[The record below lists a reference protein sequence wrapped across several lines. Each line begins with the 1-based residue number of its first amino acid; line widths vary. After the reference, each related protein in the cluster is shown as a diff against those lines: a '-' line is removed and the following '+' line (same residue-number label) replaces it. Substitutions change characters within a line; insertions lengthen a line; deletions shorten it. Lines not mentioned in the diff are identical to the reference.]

1 MDIKPQRVLG
11 APLTNADHKGNT
23 NMSLDLDRISQLILA
38 VEKIRNYPR
47 LKTLHDMMMQ
57 ELEEFEEKAKED
69 LIRPPAIPYPKASSQ
84 TFSGSL
90 LKPAQP
96 GED

>member
-1 MDIKPQRVLG
+1 MGIKHRKALD
-11 APLTNADHKGNT
+11 ALLTNVDHRGNT

-47 LKTLHDMMMQ
+47 LKTLHDTMMQ
-57 ELEEFEEKAKED
+57 ELEGLEEKAKED
-69 LIRPPAIPYPKASSQ
+69 LTRPPLVSSPKASSQ